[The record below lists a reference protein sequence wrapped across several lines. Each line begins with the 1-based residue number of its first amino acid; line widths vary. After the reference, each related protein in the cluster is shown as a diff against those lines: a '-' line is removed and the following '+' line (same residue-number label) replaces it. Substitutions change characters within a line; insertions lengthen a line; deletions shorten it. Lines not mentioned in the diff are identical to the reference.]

1 MPRGWAIATLALA
14 GVFCLGTGPA
24 YALCDEL
31 DDKAATLSGTIRAIS
46 EVGVIIFVDEKSG
59 CEVGLVER
67 KVDANC
73 RAGGQIKVTGHVTKN
88 KYVADT
94 YALSRSR
101 KAPAGSLVC
110 R

>member
-1 MPRGWAIATLALA
+1 MATLALA
-14 GVFCLGTGPA
+14 GSLFLGVGPA

-31 DDKAATLSGTIRAIS
+31 DDKDATLSGTIRAIS

-94 YALSRSR
+94 YALSRNR